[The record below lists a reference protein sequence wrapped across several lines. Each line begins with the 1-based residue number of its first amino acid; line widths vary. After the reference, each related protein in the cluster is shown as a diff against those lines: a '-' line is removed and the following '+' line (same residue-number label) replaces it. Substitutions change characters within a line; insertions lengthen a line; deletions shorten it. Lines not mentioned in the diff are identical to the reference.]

1 MGYGGILRCGDQ
13 MRLHSLKTKSLASS
27 YYELPAGVQHVN
39 MPQQQQTSH
48 SDTGFEQD
56 AKEIGQDARDAT
68 KDEVKEAVRGVIE
81 GLFN

>member
-1 MGYGGILRCGDQ
+1 M
-13 MRLHSLKTKSLASS
+13 
-27 YYELPAGVQHVN
+27 N